1 MQSVL
6 KDTIV
11 FKRLTFDV
19 YRLMDLNIVSKN
31 LKDSNFYSLN

>member
-6 KDTIV
+6 KDKTV

-19 YRLMDLNIVSKN
+19 YRLMDLNIVSRN
-31 LKDSNFYSLN
+31 LKESNFYL